1 MCLFNK
7 RCRLN
12 VLEHKLQQN
21 FDPFFE
27 CVSVGSGGADTET
40 GGADTVALFLSG
52 SGARESV
59 AEGGIMS

>member
-1 MCLFNK
+1 M
-7 RCRLN
+7 
-12 VLEHKLQQN
+12 QQN